1 MLAKENSMNRKIVMA
16 TLAALAVAAT
26 TAPASAQRGDRWGGP
41 GFSVGVG
48 FGDNGWNDRYYDDR
62 AYYRRPGVGVSV
74 GFGSPGWGYDD
85 WNYNSYAAAPGGC
98 TCATRYRTTRT
109 APRYRESSYA
119 WGGNDYAYYDNY
131 NRGYYD
137 GGYASVGFGWND
149 DGWRRGR
156 TFRDDDRRVDRFS
169 REDRV
174 RADVSIG
181 DRERR
186 GSRMNRTAFSER
198 TSGEARVRGNGEFRG
213 STRGEIRARGS
224 VESSGGAN
232 GEIRGTVGR
241 GNGAALRAGSSGGR
255 RGGDET
261 R

>member
-26 TAPASAQRGDRWGGP
+26 TAPALAQP

-48 FGDNGWNDRYYDDR
+48 FGDSGWNGGYYD
-62 AYYRRPGVGVSV
+62 YGYNRRPGVGVSV

-85 WNYNSYAAAPGGC
+85 WSYGSYAAAPGYGC
-98 TCATRYRTTRT
+98 TCANRYRTTRI

-119 WGGNDYAYYDNY
+119 WGGYPDDYAYYDNY
-131 NRGYYD
+131 NSGYYD
-137 GGYASVGFGWND
+137 GGGYASVGFGWTD
-149 DGWRRGR
+149 DGWRSRR
-156 TFRDDDRRVDRFS
+156 TFREDGRRFDRG
-169 REDRV
+169 DRV
-174 RADVSIG
+174 RASVSIG

-186 GSRMNRTAFSER
+186 GSRMTRTAFSER
-198 TSGEARVRGNGEFRG
+198 TGGEARVRGSGEFRG
-213 STRGEIRARGS
+213 STGGEVRARGNAEFS
-224 VESSGGAN
+224 GSTSS
-232 GEIRGTVGR
+232 EIRGTAGR
-241 GNGAALRAGSSGGR
+241 GPAMRAGNNAGGR